1 MSTAADVSAA
11 VAAAVTALN
20 LTGVTVEQLKIPA
33 VPGAAPL
40 PQAVVSVG
48 DEGDFEYL
56 TATTKLVTYP
66 CAVTLVTKGGRKLED
81 DETLRTWRASVWAAV
96 EARATWAGLT
106 GWNETLAGGKE
117 PFDRA
122 ALSKDLNWSVL
133 VFRVCVEENRA

>member
-11 VAAAVTALN
+11 VAAAVTAMALP
-20 LTGVTVEQLKIPA
+20 GVTVEQLKIPA

-48 DEGDFEYL
+48 DEGEFEYL

-66 CAVTLVTKGGRKLED
+66 CAVALVTKGGRKLED
-81 DETLRTWRASVWAAV
+81 DETLRGWREQVWAAV
-96 EARATWAGLT
+96 EAWATWAGVS
-106 GWNETLAGGKE
+106 GFNEVRAGGRE

-122 ALSKDLNWSVL
+122 ALAKDLNWSVL
-133 VFRVCVEENRA
+133 TFAVEVIEARA